1 MRKACSLVVLA
12 MVSVCATAYAGT
24 AVYTGSGDVVQ
35 FPPTWGDSA
44 TTVYTANDITFAGA
58 SGDLQGVLLPID
70 NVGGTITDVP
80 PSDFDFSMVITAAEP
95 SGGIGIA
102 IANAS
107 DPYQFL
113 VLSLNMT
120 LSVVRV
126 IFLGTN
132 ELGSTEI
139 GALPLT
145 LRMTRTGDTVVLEKM
160 AADDAGWVSVATA
173 DLAALGA
180 ADWYL
185 SFAVA
190 KYYMWDTTSFTVD
203 EIYLTGPHI
212 PNVNEYPVVYVDKG
226 NDSGIED
233 GATWATAFTTIQ
245 EGIDAAYA
253 DGGGEVWVAEGVYD
267 EARDNDTGSVV
278 MEEYVHLYGGFAGT
292 ETERDQRDWDAH
304 VTVIDGSTSRGG
316 EPAYH
321 VVVGANAA
329 TLDGF
334 TVTGGHAQWTSDS
347 ADDDGG
353 GMYNSGS
360 SPTVANCT
368 FEGNL
373 AYDRGGGMANC
384 YSSSPTVTNC
394 VFRNNAAYSYAGG
407 GMYNGESCSPVVT
420 NCVFEANS
428 AQDRG
433 GGMGNWSDSCSPT
446 ISNCTFQ
453 DNSAGFVGGGMSNM
467 RCSTMVTNCT
477 FEANS
482 AGEEGGGMYNE
493 SSAVIVT
500 NCTFSGNTASL
511 AGGGIYGGH
520 NVFSQ
525 APIVVGCAFVGNST
539 DGEGG
544 AIYSGMGDRAEISDS
559 IFVDNTATNGGG
571 IYAFTA
577 RYMSE
582 LYDFVTDCTF
592 SGNTAIGDGGAMYL
606 NNTFSAIPE
615 NMNAAPAECTF
626 SENHADRG
634 GAIYMGIE
642 FGCGPNVASCRFYNN
657 SARVGGALFNEG
669 YELYEGEAWDWLMMT
684 NCVLAGNTAQDAGGG
699 MYNVWISPRLLHC
712 TLSSN
717 TATSSGGAMFNDEAA
732 SPILLNCILW
742 NDLPDEIANLDGTS
756 NPDVTFS
763 DIQGGYPGEG
773 NISVDPLFVDAAN
786 GDFHL
791 LQASPCVDAG
801 RYIDY
806 FTSDFEGDP
815 RGYDGTAEPRG
826 DGSDYDMGAD
836 EYVPD
841 TDGDG
846 LADWRE
852 TDTGVYIDPTDT
864 GTDPNDPDTDDDG
877 LSDGEEVKIYLTNPL
892 DADTDDDGHLDGV
905 EVARGTDPLDPE
917 SFPRARGG
925 SGEPCF
931 IATAA
936 YGTASAPEVDLLREF
951 RDGYLLTNCVGAA
964 FVRAYYRLS
973 PPVARFIATHDLARA
988 GVRTCLAPVAA
999 LVRLMTNSQ
1008 VMPAALILVAVATV
1022 GVLILVSTGKGRDA
1036 LPRVRRMSRTVGTC

>member
-12 MVSVCATAYAGT
+12 MVAMCGTAYAGT
-24 AVYTGSGDVVQ
+24 AVYTGSSDVVQ

-58 SGDLQGVLLPID
+58 AGDLQGVMLPID
-70 NVGGTITDVP
+70 NVEGTITDVP
-80 PSDFDFSMVITAAEP
+80 PSDFEFSMVITAAEP

-132 ELGSTEI
+132 ELGSVEI

-145 LRMTRTGDTVVLEKM
+145 LRMTRTGDIVVLEKM
-160 AADDAGWVSVATA
+160 ASDDAGWVSVATA

-180 ADWYL
+180 ADWLL

-190 KYYMWDTTSFTVD
+190 KYYMWDTTSFSID
-203 EIYLTGPHI
+203 EIYLSGPHI
-212 PNVNEYPVVYVDKG
+212 PNVNEYPVVYVDKD

-233 GATWATAFTTIQ
+233 GTTWATAFTTIQ
-245 EGIDAAYA
+245 EGIDAAFA
-253 DGGGEVWVAEGVYD
+253 DGGGDVWVAEGVYD
-267 EARDNDTGSVV
+267 EARDNDTGSVI
-278 MEEYVHLYGGFAGT
+278 MEEYVHLYGGFAAIEGG
-292 ETERDQRDWDAH
+292 RDQRDWDAH

-321 VVVGANAA
+321 VVVGSENAI
-329 TLDGF
+329 LDGF
-334 TVTGGHAQWTSDS
+334 TITGGAAQGDVDSD
-347 ADDDGG
+347 D
-353 GMYNSGS
+353 
-360 SPTVANCT
+360 PR
-368 FEGNL
+368 F
-373 AYDRGGGMANC
+373 RGGGIYNYNTHPAYPPSVNNC
-384 YSSSPTVTNC
+384 W
-394 VFRNNAAYSYAGG
+394 
-407 GMYNGESCSPVVT
+407 
-420 NCVFEANS
+420 FERNS
-428 AQDRG
+428 A
-433 GGMGNWSDSCSPT
+433 SY
-446 ISNCTFQ
+446 
-453 DNSAGFVGGGMSNM
+453 
-467 RCSTMVTNCT
+467 
-477 FEANS
+477 
-482 AGEEGGGMYNE
+482 GGGMYNE

-511 AGGGIYGGH
+511 AGGAIYGGH
-520 NVFSQ
+520 NVFS
-525 APIVVGCAFVGNST
+525 PTPTVVGCAFVGNST

-544 AIYSGMGDRAEISDS
+544 AIYSGMSDRAEISDS
-559 IFVDNTATNGGG
+559 TFVGNTATNGGG
-571 IYAFTA
+571 VYAFTL
-577 RYMSE
+577 RPMSR

-592 SGNTAIGDGGAMYL
+592 SGNTAIGDGGGMYL

-615 NMNAAPAECTF
+615 NMNAAPADCTF

-634 GAIYMGIE
+634 GGIYMGIE
-642 FGCGPNVASCRFYNN
+642 FGCGPHVATCDFYGN
-657 SARVGGALFNEG
+657 SARVGGGLFNEG
-669 YELYEGEAWDWLMMT
+669 YELYEGEAWDWLMLT
-684 NCVLAGNTAQDAGGG
+684 NCVLAGNTAQDAGAG
-699 MYNVWISPRLLHC
+699 MYNLWISPRLLHC
-712 TLSSN
+712 TLWGN
-717 TATSSGGAMFNDEAA
+717 TASNSGGAIFNDQAA

-756 NPDVTFS
+756 DPDVTFS

-773 NISVDPLFVDAAN
+773 NITIDPLFVDAAN

-791 LQASPCVDAG
+791 LQVSPCVDAG
-801 RYIDY
+801 RYIEYY

-826 DGSDYDMGAD
+826 DGSDYDIGAD
-836 EYVPD
+836 EYLPD
-841 TDGDG
+841 ADGDG

-852 TDTGVYIDPTDT
+852 TDTGVYVDETDT
-864 GTDPNDPDTDDDG
+864 GTDPNDPDTDDDR

-917 SFPRARGG
+917 SFPRVRGG

-936 YGTASAPEVDLLREF
+936 YGTASAPQVDRLREF
-951 RDGYLLTNCVGAA
+951 RDTYLLTNRAGVA
-964 FVRAYYRLS
+964 FVRAYYRLT
-973 PPVARFIATHDLARA
+973 PPVARLIAAHEPARA
-988 GVRTCLAPVAA
+988 GVRTCLAPVVAV
-999 LVRLMTNSQ
+999 VRFMTDSP
-1008 VMPAALILVAVATV
+1008 VRPRALILVAVAMLV
-1022 GVLILVSTGKGRDA
+1022 VLILVSSDEGRA
-1036 LPRVRRMSRTVGTC
+1036 RLLRGRR